1 MRLGVVAWLVVLF
14 TALPARAAD
23 PELRPPET
31 SREVEL
37 GPRDR
42 PAKLRVFWS
51 CYAADLG
58 QTARTWLHARAERPD
73 CPGAAP
79 LLAADSDALRGALE
93 SAAGG
98 RVLGD
103 PEKGELRSVDP
114 QPGHSEQIR
123 ASFCYSADDVA
134 QITAWTRR
142 QLASLCP

>member
-1 MRLGVVAWLVVLF
+1 MRFGIAWLVVLLAAP
-14 TALPARAAD
+14 TARAAD

-31 SREVEL
+31 RSEIEL

-58 QTARTWLHARAERPD
+58 QAARTWLRARAERPD
-73 CPGAAP
+73 CTTAAP
-79 LLAADSDALRGALE
+79 LLAVESDALHGALE

-114 QPGHSEQIR
+114 QPGRSEQIR
-123 ASFCYSADDVA
+123 ASFCYSAEDVA